1 MPRYLIKFL
10 ILITFTAFFAVNFG
24 AVAVFAD
31 SPAAPPATAEGK
43 TEPIKMPETFSVNEY
58 LKTEE
63 QTSMVPDSATAA
75 DPNSKGV
82 VGFLIKAIDLF
93 VKIIG
98 AIALV
103 VFILGALLTI
113 LSEGKEDRLEKGK
126 SAMIYALIGLVITLM
141 AFIIVSFVQSI
152 FF

>member
-1 MPRYLIKFL
+1 MPRYLTKFL
-10 ILITFTAFFAVNFG
+10 ILTTLIGLFAVNFG
-24 AVAVFAD
+24 ATAVFAD
-31 SPAAPPATAEGK
+31 EPTATAGDEV
-43 TEPIKMPETFSVNEY
+43 EPIKMPDTFSVNKY

-63 QTSMVPDSATAA
+63 QTSMVPGSNP
-75 DPNSKGV
+75 DPNADFGV

-126 SAMIYALIGLVITLM
+126 SAMVYALIGLVITFM

>member
-10 ILITFTAFFAVNFG
+10 ILTTFLALFAGNFG
-24 AVAVFAD
+24 AAAVFAD
-31 SPAAPPATAEGK
+31 ESAPPATADDGTK
-43 TEPIKMPETFSVNEY
+43 PIKMPETFSVNKY
-58 LKTEE
+58 LKTED
-63 QTSMVPDSATAA
+63 QASMVPGSTTVA
-75 DPNSKGV
+75 NEGGV

-98 AIALV
+98 AIALI

-126 SAMIYALIGLVITLM
+126 SAMVYALIGLIITFM

>member
-10 ILITFTAFFAVNFG
+10 ILTTLVALFAVNFG
-24 AVAVFAD
+24 ATAVFAD
-31 SPAAPPATAEGK
+31 PPDPPATADDAV
-43 TEPIKMPETFSVNEY
+43 EPIKMPDTFSVNKY
-58 LKTEE
+58 LKTDE
-63 QTSMVPDSATAA
+63 QTSMVPGTTS
-75 DPNSKGV
+75 DPASTGV

-126 SAMIYALIGLVITLM
+126 SAMVYALIGLVITFM

>member
-1 MPRYLIKFL
+1 MRFYLIKFL
-10 ILITFTAFFAVNFG
+10 ILTTFLAFFTVNFG
-24 AVAVFAD
+24 AVTVFAED
-31 SPAAPPATAEGK
+31 LPPATAEDK
-43 TEPIKMPETFSVNEY
+43 SEPIKMPDSFSVNKY

-63 QTSMVPDSATAA
+63 QISMVPGTTLDS
-75 DPNSKGV
+75 NSTGV
-82 VGFLIKAIDLF
+82 VGFLLKAIDLF

-126 SAMIYALIGLVITLM
+126 SAMIYALIGLIITLM

>member
-1 MPRYLIKFL
+1 MPRYLIKILVLTTFL
-10 ILITFTAFFAVNFG
+10 ALFAGNFG
-24 AVAVFAD
+24 TTAVFAQD
-31 SPAAPPATAEGK
+31 PAPPATASDEA
-43 TEPIKMPETFSVNEY
+43 EAIKMPETFSVNKY
-58 LKTEE
+58 LKTDE
-63 QTSMVPDSATAA
+63 QTSMVPGTTS
-75 DPNSKGV
+75 DPNSTGV

-126 SAMIYALIGLVITLM
+126 SAMVYALIGLVITFM

>member
-10 ILITFTAFFAVNFG
+10 ILTTLVALFAVNFG
-24 AVAVFAD
+24 ATAVFAE
-31 SPAAPPATAEGK
+31 PPDTTATASDEV
-43 TEPIKMPETFSVNEY
+43 EPIKMPDTFSVNKY

-63 QTSMVPDSATAA
+63 QTSMVPGTTSDATSAT
-75 DPNSKGV
+75 STGV

-126 SAMIYALIGLVITLM
+126 SAMVYALIGLVITFM

>member
-1 MPRYLIKFL
+1 MPRYLTKIL
-10 ILITFTAFFAVNFG
+10 ILTTLVALFAVNFG
-24 AVAVFAD
+24 ITVVFAD
-31 SPAAPPATAEGK
+31 ETSSPATADDK
-43 TEPIKMPETFSVNEY
+43 VEPIKMPETFSVNKY

-63 QTSMVPDSATAA
+63 QTSMVPGTTS
-75 DPNSKGV
+75 DPTSTGV
-82 VGFLIKAIDLF
+82 VGFLIKTIDLF

-113 LSEGKEDRLEKGK
+113 LSEGKEYRLEKGK
-126 SAMIYALIGLVITLM
+126 SAMVYAVIGLVITFM

>member
-10 ILITFTAFFAVNFG
+10 ILTTLVALFAVDFG
-24 AVAVFAD
+24 AIAVFAEPSD
-31 SPAAPPATAEGK
+31 PPATADDEVD
-43 TEPIKMPETFSVNEY
+43 PIKMPDTFSVNKY

-63 QTSMVPDSATAA
+63 QTSMVPDSAAA
-75 DPNSKGV
+75 DPNSTGV

-126 SAMIYALIGLVITLM
+126 SAMVYALIGLIITFM